1 MVSRA
6 KLVPLAVRALRHAAA
21 ARQVGSTPLAPPRS
35 RAERAL
41 AFAAHRGFTLSL
53 VISAVLAL
61 GLLAL
66 NSGAAWLAWVKIC
79 LGAVLIVEGL
89 LLATDW
95 RGARRFT
102 VWRLRRGETPGAAVP
117 LMHRI
122 ARSLAS
128 VGLQFVG
135 IVWLGVGIL
144 AVALGLP
151 SLV

>member
-53 VISAVLAL
+53 VISAGLML
-61 GLLAL
+61 GLLAY
-66 NSGAAWLAWVKIC
+66 SSDAVWLAWLRIC
-79 LGAVLIVEGL
+79 LGVVLIAEGL

-102 VWRLRRGETPGAAVP
+102 LWRLRRRRTQG
-117 LMHRI
+117 RF
-122 ARSLAS
+122 ARGLAS
-128 VGLQFVG
+128 VGLQLLGV
-135 IVWLGVGIL
+135 VWLGAGIL
-144 AVALGLP
+144 AVTVALP

>member
-41 AFAAHRGFTLSL
+41 AFVAHRGFAVSI
-53 VISAVLAL
+53 VISAALAL

-66 NSGAAWLAWVKIC
+66 SSDAAWLAWLRIC
-79 LGAVLIVEGL
+79 LGIVLIVEGL

-95 RGARRFT
+95 RGARRFAQ
-102 VWRLRRGETPGAAVP
+102 WRLQRGKTQC
-117 LMHRI
+117 RF
-122 ARSLAS
+122 ARGLAS
-128 VGLQFVG
+128 VGLQLLGV
-135 IVWLGVGIL
+135 VWLGAGIL

>member
-95 RGARRFT
+95 RGARRLT
-102 VWRLRRGETPGAAVP
+102 LWRLRRGTTQG
-117 LMHRI
+117 RFG
-122 ARSLAS
+122 RSLAS
-128 VGLQFVG
+128 VGLQLVG
-135 IVWLGVGIL
+135 IVWLGAGIL
-144 AVALGLP
+144 AVTVALP

>member
-6 KLVPLAVRALRHAAA
+6 KLVPLAVRALKHAAA

-66 NSGAAWLAWVKIC
+66 NSGAVWLAWVKIC

-102 VWRLRRGETPGAAVP
+102 VWRLRRGTTQGRFGRGV
-117 LMHRI
+117 
-122 ARSLAS
+122 AS

-144 AVALGLP
+144 AVTLGLP